1 MILNDA
7 LYTISSGRRGKPFSE
22 IIVQDYNFYVSLD
35 GEKMLELIQKDVY
48 ETKELLNNEIL
59 ELGCSMGEE
68 GEEDYDA
75 EWAMLYE
82 NLSSLADVIDDNVD
96 NIAIESVTDGESLM
110 YIILD
115 RERVI
120 WNYQQVN
127 ILK

>member
-35 GEKMLELIQKDVY
+35 GKKMLELIQKDMY

-59 ELGCSMGEE
+59 ELGCSM

-82 NLSSLADVIDDNVD
+82 NLSSLADVIDDNID
-96 NIAIESVTDGESLM
+96 SIAIESVTDGESLM

-120 WNYQQVN
+120 
-127 ILK
+127 